1 MDTPLKKG
9 NVTGTAL
16 LRFSAYAQW
25 RKLVFQAPK
34 KVENALEMHGNS
46 QRQRRHSQSP
56 RTLTHARSV
65 GKHMKLNA
73 LIGCAIVH
81 LLCFA
86 GSAQLACAQ
95 NVAPTAPA
103 SLRDALTLEAT
114 ASTEV
119 LPDLAVVSLTLSVN
133 GTVTMSQ

>member
-1 MDTPLKKG
+1 MAKIGFPSTEKI
-9 NVTGTAL
+9 
-16 LRFSAYAQW
+16 
-25 RKLVFQAPK
+25 
-34 KVENALEMHGNS
+34 ENALEMHGNS
-46 QRQRRHSQSP
+46 QRQRRHTQSP

-65 GKHMKLNA
+65 GKHLKLNA

-103 SLRDALTLEAT
+103 SLRDTLTLEAT

-119 LPDLAVVSLTLSVN
+119 LPDLAAVSLTLSVN